1 MVVKCYEIFR
11 SVFMNFVRL
20 LPVILSILLLAAH
33 FFRAGE
39 NIYVYVLLALLPL
52 LVLKKFWVP
61 WVIQVALILG
71 AIEWLRTLMF
81 VAQMRI
87 EFDMPW
93 TRMAIIMGAVAIFT
107 AFSSLVFRGKALRKR
122 YSGGKVT
129 E

>member
-1 MVVKCYEIFR
+1 MVVKCYEI
-11 SVFMNFVRL
+11 SGSEFMNFVRL

-39 NIYVYVLLALLPL
+39 NIYVYVLVALLPL
-52 LVLKKFWVP
+52 LALKKFWVP

-71 AIEWLRTLMF
+71 AIEWLLTLMF

-93 TRMAIIMGAVAIFT
+93 TRMAIIMGAVAMFT